1 MNPVANPIADGYHLP
16 VEAYTSTAWFERE
29 RKELFDQ
36 TWQFVGMSD
45 DLVKEGDFVTSDV
58 GASGLVILRG
68 TDGTLKAF
76 HNLCRHRGARLLEG
90 TGNVGRELRCFY
102 HSWAYSLEGDLKRV
116 PQRDQFPDIDL
127 ACLGLHRANV
137 ATWKGM
143 MFVHADPDAE
153 PFDAWL
159 SDFPAA
165 MGPYNPL
172 ELAEAGREVF
182 EVKANWKLFAENH
195 IDGYHLWHLHRTSV
209 VGFNHAQQT
218 WRPIGR
224 HWTFR
229 EPAQKPG
236 TSPTANQGLPAIDG
250 LTPDWYGSTVHLLF
264 PNLGVATGAEYW
276 LTLHMLPSAADRTR
290 VEVRIRTMPLD
301 TITKTKVFAKSVAKA
316 TRSTMKAKHGCSRID
331 CMAPPPPKRLT
342 TGCDQHR
349 SPTRTVGRPKPSNE
363 PCNRH
368 ISPSAPWLATTKQPF
383 RSSNATSPH
392 SFPARSRRDLVR

>member
-1 MNPVANPIADGYHLP
+1 MNSTANPIADGYHLP
-16 VEAYTSTAWFERE
+16 IEAYTGAAWFERE

-45 DLVKEGDFVTSDV
+45 ELVKEGDFVTSDV
-58 GASGLVILRG
+58 GASGLVVLRG
-68 TDGTLKAF
+68 VNGSLNAF

-127 ACLGLHRANV
+127 SCLGLHRASV

-153 PFDAWL
+153 PLNSWL

-165 MGPYNPL
+165 MGPYVPL

-182 EVKANWKLFAENH
+182 DVKANWKLFAENH

-209 VGFNHAQQT
+209 VGFNHTQQT

-229 EPAQKPG
+229 EPPQKPG
-236 TSPTANQGLPAIDG
+236 TSPTADQGLPTIAS

-264 PNLGVATGAEYW
+264 PNLGVASGAEYW
-276 LTLHMLPSAADRTR
+276 LTLHMLPIAPDHTR
-290 VEVRIRTMPLD
+290 VEVRFRTMPLD
-301 TITKTKVFAKSVAKA
+301 TKTKAKVLAKA
-316 TRSTMKAKHGCSRID
+316 VIKSTRSTMERQASLLTHRLHGTVAPVAPDNSLRSTQITD
-331 CMAPPPPKRLT
+331 EDRRAAEAIQRAMQSPRFSVGPMARDHE
-342 TGCDQHR
+342 GA
-349 SPTRTVGRPKPSNE
+349 
-363 PCNRH
+363 
-368 ISPSAPWLATTKQPF
+368 ISEFQRNIAAFVSDSL
-383 RSSNATSPH
+383 
-392 SFPARSRRDLVR
+392 